1 LAQAFKANISVVYAY
16 RLFVYAVL
24 EEGEA
29 PVGINEL
36 GEDALKF
43 FSTELAARVEE
54 PRQRLKTDTIE
65 TGIPGITTDL
75 IEGINPAIGIVE
87 YADNKDM
94 DLIVINTHARKGIKK
109 FIMGS
114 VTEKIV
120 QESSCPVLVIK
131 P

>member
-1 LAQAFKANISVVYAY
+1 M
-16 RLFVYAVL
+16 
-24 EEGEA
+24 
-29 PVGINEL
+29 

-75 IEGINPAIGIVE
+75 IEGINPAIGIAE
-87 YADNKDM
+87 YADKKEM

-120 QESSCPVLVIK
+120 QESACPVLVIK